1 VSYWQPVILGMIALP
16 RLQDMSRLR
25 TMDDADFLKAP
36 SVANHLL
43 NPCPKPRHAASPWL
57 I

>member
-1 VSYWQPVILGMIALP
+1 MSSWQPIIHGTIALA

-36 SVANHLL
+36 SVAEHLL
-43 NPCPKPRHAASPWL
+43 NACPKPRHAASPWL

>member
-1 VSYWQPVILGMIALP
+1 MSYWQPVVRGMIALP

-25 TMDDADFLKAP
+25 TIDDADFLKAP

-43 NPCPKPRHAASPWL
+43 NACPKPRHAASPWL